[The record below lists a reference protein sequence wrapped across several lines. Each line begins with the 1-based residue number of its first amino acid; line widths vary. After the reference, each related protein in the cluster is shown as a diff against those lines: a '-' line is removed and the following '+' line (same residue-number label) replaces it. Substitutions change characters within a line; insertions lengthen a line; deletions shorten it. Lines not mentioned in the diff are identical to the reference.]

1 MINILLVVALILGF
15 ILIKCGRKSMKKLI
29 TYVGLIIVIVSAICI
44 MQEFFSDLIYGVTG
58 ILEGI

>member
-1 MINILLVVALILGF
+1 MIN

-44 MQEFFSDLIYGVTG
+44 MQEFFSDLICGVTG
-58 ILEGI
+58 VLEGI

>member
-1 MINILLVVALILGF
+1 MINILVLIALILGF
-15 ILIKCGRKSMKKLI
+15 ILIKRGRKSMKKLI